1 MKKILIALS
10 ALGLAACNSQPIIKP
25 VLDSKPTIV
34 LPQVRP
40 VEQLPVQWT
49 VITRKNMEKKLAE
62 LEKNGGTATFIATTP
77 EGYKNLSLN
86 AAELR
91 RYIEQETA
99 RMEAL
104 QRYYESPTQ

>member
-1 MKKILIALS
+1 MKKFLIIAS

-25 VLDSKPTIV
+25 VLDSKPKIV
-34 LPQVRP
+34 LPEVRP
-40 VEQLPVQWT
+40 AEQLPVQWT

-62 LEKNGGTATFIATTP
+62 LEKNGGNASFVATTP

-91 RYIEQETA
+91 RYIEEQNA
-99 RMEAL
+99 RTEAIEK
-104 QRYYESPTQ
+104 YYEEK